1 RSPMITPSSPQRR
14 RARRLPRSLP
24 RRRAIPEPISSAY
37 AGFFG
42 GAGFYLRVGM
52 LAAVA
57 LSAFGILALRLWSLQ
72 VLQGPRYTHLA
83 QRQTFRYVDL
93 PAPRAPIVDAKG
105 KTLAG
110 TTGRLVLTADA
121 ESLGRDVG
129 HGRWAPTAR
138 GRRLLEHVAALAHT
152 DVATLV
158 ERVRRSRVRSPY

>member
-1 RSPMITPSSPQRR
+1 MITPSSPQRR

-24 RRRAIPEPISSAY
+24 RRRATPEPISSAY

-83 QRQTFRYVDL
+83 QKQTFRYVDL
-93 PAPRAPIVDAKG
+93 PAPRAPIVDATG
-105 KTLAG
+105 RTLAG

-121 ESLGRDVG
+121 ESLGREAG
-129 HGRWAPTAR
+129 HGRWVPTPHGKRVLAR
-138 GRRLLEHVAALAHT
+138 VARIAHT
-152 DVATLV
+152 PVATLV
-158 ERVRRSRVRSPY
+158 ERIRR